1 MPATTLPKAAKPWP
15 SGLRAPPKSSD
26 GWSLMQMNQPE
37 LAVGRAAAIETAP
50 STCLRPVTVVRSS
63 GIAGKPSLVRS
74 AFTPAWMTSIFTG
87 LSGWLSIFTV
97 RWKVPP
103 S

>member
-1 MPATTLPKAAKPWP
+1 
-15 SGLRAPPKSSD
+15 
-26 GWSLMQMNQPE
+26 MQMNQPDVA
-37 LAVGRAAAIETAP
+37 LSGAPRAIDTTP
-50 STCLRPVTVVRSS
+50 SLWSRPVTFVRSR
-63 GIAGKPSLVRS
+63 GMAGKPLLAWSGL
-74 AFTPAWMTSIFTG
+74 TPAWITSIFTG

>member
-1 MPATTLPKAAKPWP
+1 
-15 SGLRAPPKSSD
+15 
-26 GWSLMQMNQPE
+26 MQMNQPE
-37 LAVGRAAAIETAP
+37 VAESGPPRAIDTAP
-50 STCLRPVTVVRSS
+50 SLCASPVTDVRSS